1 MASIH
6 ELRARVCPSPD
17 NPGKRLSPNQ
27 PNPNAI
33 FGWQVV
39 RRLQTKPPD
48 ILTIGPGDVT
58 RNRILAAVSGEE
70 VFPQTGPE
78 SYPRQFDI
86 DYKRIK
92 DERERRARAA
102 RTTKNQQRR

>member
-6 ELRARVCPSPD
+6 ELRARTCPLPD

-48 ILTIGPGDVT
+48 IITVGPRDVT
-58 RNRILAAVSGEE
+58 RNRILAAVREEE
-70 VFPQTGPE
+70 VFPQTSTE

-92 DERERRARAA
+92 DDRERRAKYARA
-102 RTTKNQQRR
+102 TKNQQRG

>member
-1 MASIH
+1 MH
-6 ELRARVCPSPD
+6 ELRARTCSSPD

-39 RRLQTKPPD
+39 RKLQAKPPD
-48 ILTIGPGDVT
+48 IITVGPRDVT
-58 RNRILAAVSGEE
+58 RNRILAAVSGEK
-70 VFPQTGPE
+70 VFPQASTE
-78 SYPRQFDI
+78 SYPHQFDI

-92 DERERRARAA
+92 DERERRARDA
-102 RTTKNQQRR
+102 RATKNQQRG